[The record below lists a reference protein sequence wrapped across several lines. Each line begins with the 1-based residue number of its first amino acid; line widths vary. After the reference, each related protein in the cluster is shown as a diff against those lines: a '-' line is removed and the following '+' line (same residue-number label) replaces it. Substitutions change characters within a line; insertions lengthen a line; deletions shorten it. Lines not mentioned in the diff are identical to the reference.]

1 MFGEGRTMEQQDDG
15 VFYGGPEASGQ
26 PAKATAAPP
35 LASWGFGLGCLLA
48 GGALAY
54 HLLVYIPA
62 RDARLTPTPTPAET
76 SLQAD
81 LAAAEKIRN
90 EQIERQRVQAEEAH
104 RQDMRRVAYQNCL
117 SNAEAAYSRRWNGQ
131 CRLVSERNASSRED
145 CIRRSPGISDYCTS
159 SYPQTP
165 PTGCSLPS
173 ATAEEFSRSLE
184 LDKTRCLNEMNAGLL

>member
-1 MFGEGRTMEQQDDG
+1 MEQQDDG
-15 VFYGGPEASGQ
+15 VIYGGSEASGQ
-26 PAKATAAPP
+26 PAKASPAPP
-35 LASWGFGLGCLLA
+35 VASWGFGLGCLLA

-54 HLLVYIPA
+54 HLLVYIPD
-62 RDARLTPTPTPAET
+62 RDARLTPTAAEP

-81 LAAAEKIRN
+81 LAAVQKLTN

-117 SNAEAAYSRRWNGQ
+117 SNAESSYSRRWDGQ
-131 CRLVSERNASSRED
+131 CRLVSERNASGQED

-159 SYPQTP
+159 LYPQTP
-165 PTGCSLPS
+165 PTGCTLPS